1 MLLEKARTAKD
12 GGKKLYKG
20 GDADLLPALRK
31 LAGWDGAATGRV
43 VGAWDADKNGKL
55 STGELGAALSDQAVA
70 TLRLLKDFLGVTFRI
85 ETDADGTLLLACRG
99 AGFKNLSQRV
109 T

>member
-55 STGELGAALSDQAVA
+55 STGELVLPSPREMDAAMSMCQ
-70 TLRLLKDFLGVTFRI
+70 LR
-85 ETDADGTLLLACRG
+85 AA
-99 AGFKNLSQRV
+99 
-109 T
+109 